1 MWAVG
6 MLAGLF
12 SGAFIL
18 LSVEAIR
25 AIFIRGENT
34 TKADDNV
41 ALASIVSAAFVG
53 LFLTILFK
61 Y

>member
-25 AIFIRGENT
+25 AILIRGENT